1 MSSVHLQEGLP
12 YWRSLYIIPK
22 NKSVFHMK
30 HHTIILEVVEESA
43 IWQMGWVDDVIK
55 VQTQKI

>member
-30 HHTIILEVVEESA
+30 REVVEESA